1 MLFRSVVLP
10 VVMEVNQNRHRAL
23 QKKNNKK
30 DSVNKR
36 AKNSEKKEAKSKV
49 DNSKSKKSN

>member
-1 MLFRSVVLP
+1 
-10 VVMEVNQNRHRAL
+10 MEVNQNRHRAL